1 MSHVA
6 HVRVPFYD
14 NLTLEQIIA
23 QLEGRP
29 EVFDYLPDGKELR
42 KVPRQWICNVIATV
56 VGAPFVSWVKARVNE
71 RNAEVVKEKNLAIAM
86 DPDIA
91 AAFHASNAVSVSN
104 TGFLHLNSNFLPV
117 RHFLTAIFL

>member
-6 HVRVPFYD
+6 HVRVPFYE

-91 AAFHASNAVSVSN
+91 AAFHSSNAVSVSN
-104 TGFLHLNSNFLPV
+104 PAFF
-117 RHFLTAIFL
+117 I

>member
-1 MSHVA
+1 M
-6 HVRVPFYD
+6 P
-14 NLTLEQIIA
+14 Q
-23 QLEGRP
+23 
-29 EVFDYLPDGKELR
+29 
-42 KVPRQWICNVIATV
+42 QWICNVIATV
-56 VGAPFVSWVKARVNE
+56 VGAPFVNWVKARVNE

-117 RHFLTAIFL
+117 APFQILYSFDYF